1 MQIVLFTMFLTGI
14 TETQTSIAT
23 LVGRITDPSH
33 AGVPG
38 ATIQVRNVNTN
49 ESRTAQS
56 QADGEYT
63 LSNLPPGTYEVIVD
77 KTGFRRLRESNL
89 ELQVEQTARLDAQL
103 LIGTTSETVEVK
115 ADVPLL
121 NTETS
126 SRGDVITSTEITEM
140 PLNGRDFNDLAFL
153 VAGVQP
159 AEQGGK
165 GSPYVANGARADASN
180 VLIDGLNDE
189 NPRDAGAQARPPLDS
204 LQEFKFQ
211 TSGYSAEYGRLAG
224 GVVSMVLKSG
234 GNQLHGALFEYFRND
249 LLDARNFF
257 DAGKSEL
264 RRNQFGGTISG
275 PVIIPKLYNG
285 RDKTFYFVSWES
297 FRGVQ
302 GSNSLG
308 IVPTT
313 LERNGDFSQSFDAN
327 GKPILIKDPSL

>member
-1 MQIVLFTMFLTGI
+1 MRIVFFSRFVSGI
-14 TETQTSIAT
+14 AAAQTPRGN
-23 LVGRITDPSH
+23 LVRRVTDPSH

-49 ESRTAQS
+49 DSRAAQS

-63 LSNLPPGTYEVIVD
+63 VSNLPPGTYEVIVD
-77 KTGFRRLRESNL
+77 KSGFRRLHESNL

-103 LIGTTSETVEVK
+103 QIGTTSETVEVR

-159 AEQGGK
+159 ADQGGK

-211 TSGYSAEYGRLAG
+211 TSGYSAEYGPLPAAL
-224 GVVSMVLKSG
+224 VTMVLTSA
-234 GNQLHGALFEYFRND
+234 GNHLHGPLLKYLRND
-249 LLDARNFF
+249 LFDPRNFF
-257 DAGKSEL
+257 DARKIEL
-264 RRNQFGGTISG
+264 RRNQFRPTL
-275 PVIIPKLYNG
+275 PRPLIIPTLHH
-285 RDKTFYFVSWES
+285 R
-297 FRGVQ
+297 
-302 GSNSLG
+302 LH
-308 IVPTT
+308 TT
-313 LERNGDFSQSFDAN
+313 LHF
-327 GKPILIKDPSL
+327 LT

>member
-1 MQIVLFTMFLTGI
+1 MRIVFFTLFVTGI
-14 TETQTSIAT
+14 AAAQTPSAT
-23 LVGRITDPSH
+23 LVGRVTDPSH
-33 AGVPG
+33 AGVRG

-49 ESRTAQS
+49 ESRTVQS

-77 KTGFRRLRESNL
+77 KAGFRRLHESNL

-165 GSPYVANGARADASN
+165 GSPYVVNGARADASN
-180 VLIDGLNDE
+180 VTIDGINDQ
-189 NPRDAGAQARPPLDS
+189 NSRDAGAQARPPLDS
-204 LQEFKFQ
+204 LQEFKLL
-211 TSGYSAEYGRLAG
+211 TTGYSAEYGRLAG
-224 GVVSMVLKSG
+224 GVVNMVVRSG
-234 GNQLHGALFEYFRND
+234 GNQVHGSLFEYVRND
-249 LLDARNFF
+249 LFDARNFF
-257 DAGKSEL
+257 DVGKSEL
-264 RRNQFGGTISG
+264 RRNQFGATLSG
-275 PVIIPKLYNG
+275 PLVVPKLYNG
-285 RDKTFYFVSWES
+285 HDRTFYLV
-297 FRGVQ
+297 
-302 GSNSLG
+302 
-308 IVPTT
+308 
-313 LERNGDFSQSFDAN
+313 
-327 GKPILIKDPSL
+327 